1 MKLPIHELKYHI
13 NNVLSKST
21 KTIFL
26 LTAVVF
32 LSVLITSCVPLPT
45 GGGTPSPTNLFNV
58 GLSLTGKY
66 PILSTVEDLDTI
78 TTKAIIVDGEEIKFA
93 IDKYYGT
100 TPGVA
105 HSEFRA
111 YINFPNENYEFLRLD
126 DTIPSSASLSY
137 NTTVSNTSIPMHA
150 AWHSLNQFIAG
161 WPYEFGTG
169 LGYSSGAMSLNFI
182 NIEGLPLN
190 EYRYWVFRK
199 PKNGSYLYFWVK
211 VIGIPDNM
219 LAPNTVTIKI
229 ENGRHQMDNI
239 TTGQ

>member
-1 MKLPIHELKYHI
+1 MKSPIHELKKQSTRF
-13 NNVLSKST
+13 LSRT
-21 KTIFL
+21 TRTFFL
-26 LTAVVF
+26 VTAVI
-32 LSVLITSCVPLPT
+32 LPSLLITSCVPPPV

-58 GLSLTGKY
+58 SLSLAGKY
-66 PILSTVEDLDTI
+66 PTLNTEDRDTI
-78 TTKAIIVDGEEIKFA
+78 TTKTINIDGDEIGFA

-100 TPGVA
+100 TPGMA

-111 YINFPNENYEFLRLD
+111 YIKFPNENYEFLRLND
-126 DTIPSSASLSY
+126 SIPSSASCSY
-137 NTTVSNTSIPMHA
+137 NTTISNTSIPIHSE
-150 AWHSLNQFIAG
+150 WNSLNQFIAG

-169 LGYSSGAMSLNFI
+169 LGYSSGAMSLALI

-219 LAPNTVTIKI
+219 IAPNTVTIKI
-229 ENGRHQMDNI
+229 ENGRYQMDNI